1 MFSRSEEICYQVF
14 VKHDVASLMSRADC
28 GILIYNYIKT
38 KYVKEKAAQ
47 LNMQTGS
54 SPLLTPA
61 LWAADSYVLTLFGF
75 SPS

>member
-1 MFSRSEEICYQVF
+1 
-14 VKHDVASLMSRADC
+14 MSRADC

-47 LNMQTGS
+47 LNMQIGS